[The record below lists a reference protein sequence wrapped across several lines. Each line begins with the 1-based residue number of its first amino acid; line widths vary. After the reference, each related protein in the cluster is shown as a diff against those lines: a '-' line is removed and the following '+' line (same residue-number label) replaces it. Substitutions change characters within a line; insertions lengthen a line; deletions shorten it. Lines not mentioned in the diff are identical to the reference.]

1 MPTSLIFQD
10 AEKARDNIC
19 ADDQK
24 RIRQLYQEWAK
35 EVGERAEY
43 YGTKTNASAYW
54 QQQQM
59 LVLQKQLEN
68 EAKEIYKQIQSGAKE
83 SMFLV
88 ADKVVGANAAYL
100 TSLGFPADGV
110 NAALTSVP
118 TQVVNNI
125 VTGQIYDSGWSLSK
139 AIWGDQ
145 NQTLSDIYTIVA
157 KGRAMNMSAYDVS
170 KMLEKY
176 VNPSRA
182 KMWNLK
188 MSDGVKIYKKSVD
201 YNAQRLVRTLNQ
213 HAYQQSVIQSAKA
226 NPFIKDVIWRANG
239 SRPCPICL
247 DRDGQ
252 HFAWDNVPM
261 DHPNGMCT
269 MEPNT
274 DIGSTINQLADWF
287 NSPDGTFPEID
298 EFAKQL
304 SGYKPQ
310 AQVKKDVQQKI
321 GTPVTVTKAEF
332 DRWQKS
338 LPYDEKMKIL
348 ADAGIN
354 DAYGKGYKEALG
366 RYYVEHNYPVGST
379 IKNMA
384 LYEQK
389 LTPRQAALQYA
400 QTEMQKFQRAV
411 QGLEQKMFGGN
422 APHYSTW
429 INQMKANQTSDGLRA
444 SEKSIFKNWSG
455 AEKRAAKVY
464 TGAEEFVKMNNY
476 MRYAG
481 ANNFTNIEEAL
492 RMSKANDKTMRSIN
506 NLYNGLSKTALPK
519 DMVLCRGSDVGEM
532 AGLFMDGNF
541 AANKKALEKMTAEQ
555 LNQQFA
561 GAVGRYTSFTST
573 GGTYGSGF
581 QAGGGK
587 NIEFYIYAPKGT
599 QAASVGSLATY
610 GGVDEVIV
618 NAGTTV
624 KCHHVEEAIV
634 ERGGK
639 TVTRKQVYLEIIG
652 Q

>member
-83 SMFLV
+83 SMYLV

-145 NQTLSDIYTIVA
+145 NKTLSDIYTIVA

-188 MSDGVKIYKKSVD
+188 MADGVKIYKKSVD

-213 HAYQQSVIQSAKA
+213 HAYQQSVIQSVKS

-247 DRDGQ
+247 DRDGR

-274 DIGSTINQLADWF
+274 DMASTIDQLADWF

-338 LPYDEKMKIL
+338 LSYDEKMKIL
-348 ADAGIN
+348 ADAGIK
-354 DAYGKGYKEALG
+354 DTYGKGYKEALG
-366 RYYVEHNYPVGST
+366 RYYIEHNYPAGST

-422 APHYSTW
+422 VPHYSTW

-444 SEKSIFKNWSG
+444 GEKAMFKNWLG
-455 AEKRAAKVY
+455 AEKRAVKTY
-464 TGAEEFVKMNNY
+464 TGAEEFVKMNGY

-492 RMSKANDKTMRSIN
+492 KMSKANDKTLRSIN
-506 NLYNGLSKTALPK
+506 NLYNGLSKTALPN
-519 DMVLCRGSDVGEM
+519 DMVLCRGSDVGEL

-541 AANKKALEKMTAEQ
+541 AANKKALEQMSADQ
-555 LNQQFA
+555 LNKQFS
-561 GAVGRYTSFTST
+561 GAVGRYAGFTST

-599 QAASVGSLATY
+599 HAASVGSLAKY

-618 NAGTTV
+618 NAGTSV

>member
-1 MPTSLIFQD
+1 MPTSLIFKD

-19 ADDQK
+19 AEDQK
-24 RIRQLYQEWAK
+24 RIRQLYKDWAK

-59 LVLQKQLEN
+59 LVLQKQLEG
-68 EAKEIYKQIQSGAKE
+68 EAKEIYKQIESGAKE
-83 SMFLV
+83 SMYLV

-100 TSLGFPADGV
+100 TSLGFPKDGV

-139 AIWGDQ
+139 AIWSDQ
-145 NQTLSDIYTIVA
+145 NKTLSDIYTIVA

-188 MSDGVKIYKKSVD
+188 MADGVRIYKKSVD

-213 HAYQQSVIQSAKA
+213 HAYQQSVIQVSKD
-226 NPFIKDVIWRANG
+226 NPFIGDIIWHANG
-239 SRPCPICL
+239 SRVCPLCI
-247 DRDGQ
+247 DRDGN
-252 HFAWDNVPM
+252 HYKPEDLPM

-274 DIGSTINQLADWF
+274 DVNSTIDQLADWF

-298 EFAKQL
+298 TFANKV
-304 SGYKPQ
+304 SGYMPQ

-321 GTPVTVTKAEF
+321 GTPVEVTKAEF
-332 DRWQKS
+332 NRWMQS
-338 LPYDEKMKIL
+338 LSYDEKMKIL

-354 DAYGKGYKEALG
+354 DAYGKGYKEVLG
-366 RYYVEHNYPVGST
+366 RYYVEHNYPAGST

-400 QTEMQKFQRAV
+400 QTEMQKFQNAV
-411 QGLEQKMFGGN
+411 QGIGNKALGGN
-422 APHYSTW
+422 VPEYTEW
-429 INQMKANQTSDGLRA
+429 IKQMQANQTSEGLKA
-444 SEKSIFKNWSG
+444 GEKAVFKDWSG
-455 AEKRAAKVY
+455 AEKQAVRTY
-464 TGAEEFVKMNNY
+464 TGAEEFARMNGY
-476 MRYAG
+476 MREAG
-481 ANNFTNIEEAL
+481 ANGFTDIEAAL
-492 RMSKANDKTMRSIN
+492 KASKANDKTLRAVN
-506 NLYNGLSKTALPK
+506 NLYNGLSKSALTE
-519 DMVLCRGSDVGEM
+519 DMVLCRGSDAGEL

-541 AANKKALEKMTAEQ
+541 AANKKALEQMSAEQ
-555 LNQQFA
+555 LNKQFS

-581 QAGGGK
+581 QAGGGS

-599 QAASVGSLATY
+599 QAASVSSLAKY

-624 KCHHVEEAIV
+624 KCHRIEEAIV
-634 ERGGK
+634 ERGGG
-639 TVTRKQVYLEIIG
+639 TITRKQVYLEIIG